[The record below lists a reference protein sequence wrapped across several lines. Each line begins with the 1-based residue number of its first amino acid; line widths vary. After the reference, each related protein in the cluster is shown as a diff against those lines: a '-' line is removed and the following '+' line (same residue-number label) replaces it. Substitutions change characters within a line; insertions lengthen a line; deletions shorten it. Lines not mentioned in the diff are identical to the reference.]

1 MEREYIGLLK
11 SYIEKT
17 LGRRVLSSTDCR
29 YLYNDI
35 TQQLDSTISFNTL
48 RRFFN
53 LMETKHEQS
62 TYTLDILS
70 AYCGFSSFDEFTTV
84 AKQKPAET
92 NSDSIQHADLQFYL
106 VMLFKETE
114 VTDANDFTFS
124 RFVRQTINFLEY
136 YPALI
141 DKFQREIAKTKNG
154 QIFYFEQFINIDR
167 LNSFYGDGLRYYLH
181 ENKSIEAQ
189 LFGNYLLCFRYWLTM
204 DYKDLEKHYHTI
216 TQLDI
221 NKKIQPATAA
231 CFYAAQ
237 LLYANAVGNDAEAI
251 MIKTRQYYATITL
264 SKENC
269 PSALKYYFT
278 ISQALLLTGQYEEA
292 QFYIDEF
299 LKNKKKFSFV
309 AEDSTLIESIHLFKA
324 ITLVYAGE
332 RTAAKKA
339 LDNINTCN
347 FFFLSKQYMTI
358 LYLST
363 KQQLKKSSYEQKQL
377 QYLVKS
383 TGFVKLMDHT
393 LVDLKES

>member
-29 YLYNDI
+29 YLFNDI
-35 TQQLDSTISFNTL
+35 TQQLDSSISFNTL

-62 TYTLDILS
+62 MYTLDILS

-84 AKQKPAET
+84 AKQKPVDT
-92 NSDSIQHADLQFYL
+92 NGESIQHADLQFYL

-136 YPALI
+136 YPTLI
-141 DKFQREIAKTKNG
+141 DKFQRDIAKTNNG

-181 ENKSIEAQ
+181 EKKTIEAQ

-204 DYKDLEKHYHTI
+204 DYKDLHKHYNTLI
-216 TQLDI
+216 QLDI

-237 LLYANAVGNDAEAI
+237 LLHADVAGFDAEAI
-251 MIKTRQYYATITL
+251 LIKARQYHATVTL
-264 SKENC
+264 SKDNFA
-269 PSALKYYFT
+269 SALKYYFT
-278 ISQALLLTGQYEEA
+278 ITQALLLTGQYEEA

-299 LKNKKKFSFV
+299 LKNKKKFSLS
-309 AEDSTLIESIHLFKA
+309 AEDNTLIESIHLFKA
-324 ITLVYAGE
+324 ITLIHAGE
-332 RTAAKKA
+332 KMAAKKA
-339 LDNINTCN
+339 LDNVNTCN

-358 LYLST
+358 LYLSA
-363 KQQLKKSSYEQKQL
+363 KQQLKKSSYEQQQL
-377 QYLVKS
+377 EYLIKS
-383 TGFVKLMDHT
+383 TGFVKLLDHT